1 MLREGDEEE
10 SEVVEESVDRDKLL
24 IELMINHMPTTK
36 PRGQK
41 EDTWL
46 RIADVLN
53 LKRANSVKSH
63 YKRLLISYQTRES
76 GRKTTGG
83 AQARSL
89 LDELIA
95 ELVEKEASE
104 LELSATQSAAANAK
118 VSFIN

>member
-46 RIADVLN
+46 RIAEVLG
-53 LKRANSVKSH
+53 LKRANSAKAH
-63 YKRLLISYQTRES
+63 YKRLLISYQTRKS
-76 GRKTTGG
+76 GRKTTGE
-83 AQARSL
+83 AKERPP
-89 LDELIA
+89 LDQLIA

-104 LELSATQSAAANAK
+104 NELSATQSAVANAK
-118 VSFIN
+118 VCFIN